1 MVLFVYLLPCI
12 WLAYLL
18 ALGTELLL
26 AVMLNW
32 LPIGL
37 VELLSEQA
45 LFIAILGGVFVLAG
59 NAILLWEM
67 SENKHF
73 DRNFD
78 FILTVLGAALLMLA
92 FLLTPDWVQMQTGL
106 VALILAPTAVFYMV
120 RYLVKYTRTALESV
134 VVFLLL
140 LAVNMLGSWA
150 LL

>member
-1 MVLFVYLLPCI
+1 
-12 WLAYLL
+12 
-18 ALGTELLL
+18 
-26 AVMLNW
+26 
-32 LPIGL
+32 
-37 VELLSEQA
+37 
-45 LFIAILGGVFVLAG
+45 
-59 NAILLWEM
+59 M